1 MKIYPFRDGDTF
13 ATFRNLIEQVTK
25 EIQSLDNEY
34 VLKASL
40 TELEDYYINR
50 VIIQPLVLHADQY
63 YIENQTGIQID
74 VSHDFRRAVFPGERA
89 IVQGTRLDIAI
100 PYEGDPILWKIRPST
115 FSLSGYPEIEV
126 RDDVIVFSIQFPDD
140 SADHAKLKSDID
152 RQVRS
157 LADAVQNL
165 RRDVEK
171 HNSFAPQTIRSAI
184 KRKRQLAETITGA
197 VAALGIPVKR
207 RDKPLTYTVSTKRR
221 ESPVRRPKVSTEA
234 YKPEPVLEEAEYQH
248 ILEIMRSMSL
258 VIERNPG
265 AFATLDEEAI
275 RTHFL
280 LQLNGHYEGSATG
293 ETFNASG
300 RTDIIIRVDNR
311 NVFIAECKF
320 WRGKKAFN
328 EAVDQLLGYLSWR
341 DTKCALLVFNKTKGS
356 STVRQKMHEVMES
369 HPEHRRT
376 VSYDPNGD
384 ARYIF
389 VKESD
394 PGREIIITTQ
404 LYDVPVSQT
413 LKKNG

>member
-1 MKIYPFRDGDTF
+1 MKIYPFRDGDTI
-13 ATFRNLIEQVTK
+13 ATFQNLLEQVIK
-25 EIQSLDNEY
+25 EIQSSDNEY
-34 VLKASL
+34 VLKASI
-40 TELEDYYINR
+40 TELEDYYISK
-50 VIIQPLVLHADQY
+50 VIIEPLVLHNDQY
-63 YIENQTGIQID
+63 YIENQTGTQID

-100 PYEGDPILWKIRPST
+100 PFEGDPILWKIRPST

-140 SADHAKLKSDID
+140 SADHAKLRSEID
-152 RQVRS
+152 RQIRS
-157 LADAVQNL
+157 LAGAVQNL
-165 RRDVEK
+165 KRDVEN
-171 HNSFAPQTIRSAI
+171 HNSSAPQTIRSAI
-184 KRKRQLAETITGA
+184 QRKRQLAESTIGA

-207 RDKPLTYTVSTKRR
+207 RGKPLTYTVPTKRR
-221 ESPVRRPKVSTEA
+221 ESPVRRPRVPTEA

-248 ILEIMRSMSL
+248 ILEVMRSMAL
-258 VIERNPG
+258 VIERNPE

-300 RTDIIIRVDNR
+300 KTDIIIRVDER
-311 NVFIAECKF
+311 NIFIAECKF

-328 EAVDQLLGYLSWR
+328 EAVDQLLSYLSWR
-341 DTKCALLVFNKTKGS
+341 DTKCALLVFNKTKDS
-356 STVRQKMHEVMES
+356 SAVRQKTHEVMEAR
-369 HPEHRRT
+369 PEHRRT

-404 LYDVPVSQT
+404 LYDMPVSQ
-413 LKKNG
+413 